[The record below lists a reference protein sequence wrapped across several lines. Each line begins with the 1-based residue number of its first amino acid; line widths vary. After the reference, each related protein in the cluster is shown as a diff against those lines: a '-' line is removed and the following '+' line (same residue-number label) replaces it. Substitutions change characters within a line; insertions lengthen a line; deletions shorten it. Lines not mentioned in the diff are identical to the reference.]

1 MRTGSS
7 LTLNFMN
14 YTYFSQSRY
23 SQCFKNCVYSV
34 KYIFYNILQ
43 FTLCFNKP
51 TPLIWLL
58 KFEQMSPLVLN
69 FTIFTFICQWCQ
81 TMKEMFQSQNHL
93 QLSIYC
99 LMIFWV
105 RLKIF
110 SKMKL
115 MIYSYDRWSVVE
127 IVSPVRL
134 RWPKNTHL
142 EWDLRRKRSDCE
154 PSSDVGDNAL
164 LVWRGE

>member
-1 MRTGSS
+1 MLRGQGVWPWTSWIIHIS
-7 LTLNFMN
+7 PRADTVNVLKT
-14 YTYFSQSRY
+14 
-23 SQCFKNCVYSV
+23 V
-34 KYIFYNILQ
+34 FYNILQ

-69 FTIFTFICQWCQ
+69 FTIFKFICQWCQ
-81 TMKEMFQSQNHL
+81 KMKEMFQSQNHL

-105 RLKIF
+105 RLNFFFFFQKCNLWF
-110 SKMKL
+110 
-115 MIYSYDRWSVVE
+115 SYDRWSVVE

-154 PSSDVGDNAL
+154 PSSGVGDNAL
-164 LVWRGE
+164 LVCRGE